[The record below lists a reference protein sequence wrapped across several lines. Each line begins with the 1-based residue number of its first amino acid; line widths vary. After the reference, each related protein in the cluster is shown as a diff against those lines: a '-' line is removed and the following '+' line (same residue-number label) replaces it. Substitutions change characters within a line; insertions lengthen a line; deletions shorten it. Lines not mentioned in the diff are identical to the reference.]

1 MIVKIRKSAIKES
14 KPYKTKIKLA
24 IKNLE
29 NFPNLSN
36 IKKLTNHIP
45 AYRLRVGAK
54 MKLDEFEKEI
64 LESIENNEW
73 ISKGN
78 IDKRKKELKSYI
90 EKSNFTQSK

>member
-1 MIVKIRKSAIKES
+1 
-14 KPYKTKIKLA
+14 
-24 IKNLE
+24 
-29 NFPNLSN
+29 
-36 IKKLTNHIP
+36 
-45 AYRLRVGAK
+45 